1 MTSEMAVE
9 DIEQMQADGLKP
21 TVKDIIRLNALALKY
36 ERAKSRNADNSLYLM
51 PRVAAIDSKH
61 VFRQPTIGH
70 EIWFDKVSQI
80 ADYGYQTTFALR
92 AYALSRDCDQLCDPC
107 DREKLVEEVKKFL
120 DSVKHSTEDQ
130 IFAALNY
137 VQNGLYSDSGEY
149 PAPAKANDD
158 EDSEVEDWR
167 ECIAIGTLHEA
178 QTILHGVSAAE
189 AMKMTRPEL
198 DAVIHRAYAVQGL
211 SGDKPGS
218 YELGCYYRTLDDIRK
233 RLEAEKKDDCKES
246 EDK

>member
-9 DIEQMQADGLKP
+9 DIEQMQAEGLKP

-36 ERAKSRNADNSLYLM
+36 ERAKSRNADNSIYLM
-51 PRVAAIDSKH
+51 PRIAFIDSKH
-61 VFRQPTIGH
+61 FFRQPTIGH
-70 EIWFDKVSQI
+70 EIWFDKVSQV

-92 AYALSRDCDQLCDPC
+92 AYALSRDCDELCDPY
-107 DREKLVEEVKKFL
+107 DREKLVEEVEKFL

-137 VQNGLYSDSGEY
+137 VQNGLYSDSCEY
-149 PAPAKANDD
+149 PAPAKDD
-158 EDSEVEDWR
+158 KEDNEVEDWR

-178 QTILHGVSAAE
+178 QTILYGVSAAE

-198 DAVIHRAYAVQGL
+198 DTVIHRAYAVQGL
-211 SGDKPGS
+211 SGEKSGN
-218 YELGCYYRTLDDIRK
+218 YELGCYYRTLDDIRI
-233 RLEAEKKDDCKES
+233 RLEKENKES